1 MTVVVVGPGTVH
13 GPRPVPGEL
22 AAAAC
27 AAIDDTQTVVEDR
40 VVDVDAL
47 WRIVLGA
54 ATGGAAPLVLI
65 CPGWWRPARIDRIR
79 RAAGAEHVLR
89 QRHTCYPATADGS
102 VEITEDFV
110 LVRLGGH
117 PVPAIPRLGSAAQI
131 ADEVDRLLTVSG
143 PVVIDAAVAVSGA
156 ADLAAAIA
164 ARTRARGRGVTV
176 IDDHALLRSIPT
188 PRRAR
193 PPQRRRVGLALAAGA
208 LLATGALLPT
218 GRGSLEPEPPILIT
232 EGRVAVHVPA
242 EWTVAKVLDGPGSAR
257 LQVISPEHQDAAI
270 LLTQSPAG
278 PEPAAVLAAALA
290 GQPPGVFVD
299 FRAEDHR
306 AGRNVMSYREIR
318 PGRTIDWAVSVDRGV
333 RIAVGCQQPIARP
346 DIIRAE
352 CDEAIRSAR
361 ASP

>member
-27 AAIDDTQTVVEDR
+27 AAIDDGQTVVEDR

-47 WRIVLGA
+47 WRTVLGA

-65 CPGWWRPARIDRIR
+65 CPGWWRPARIDRVR
-79 RAAGAEHVLR
+79 RTAGAEHVLR
-89 QRHTCYPATADGS
+89 QRHTCYPAADGS

-117 PVPAIPRLGSAAQI
+117 PVPAIPRLGPAAQI

-164 ARTRARGRGVTV
+164 ARTRARGRDATIV
-176 IDDHALLRSIPT
+176 DDHVLLRSVPA

-218 GRGSLEPEPPILIT
+218 GRGSPESSSPTLIT
-232 EGRVAVHVPA
+232 EGRVAVQVPA
-242 EWTVAKVLDGPGSAR
+242 DWTVAKVLDGPGSAR
-257 LQVISPEHQDAAI
+257 LQVISPEHRQAAI

-318 PGRTIDWAVSVDRGV
+318 PGRNIDWAVFVDGGV
-333 RIAVGCQQPIARP
+333 RIAVGCQQPGDRP

-361 ASP
+361 AAV